1 MLRAELEPDPPEP
14 GETWWDEHTR
24 VPDGSGAP
32 DGPAVP
38 VVPGVPVPGRHASRR
53 LIEWLP
59 EPLRGRV
66 DLGPWHL
73 AAVALV
79 LAVALG
85 ATAWWIARGSPSTPA
100 PVASSTAAPL
110 APVSPAVSPVAASA
124 GTSAGASAPSATA
137 SVTVDVT
144 GKVRAPGVHVLPAGS
159 RVVDAIAAAGG
170 PRPGVNLSSLNQAQ
184 LLVDGEQIVVGGPAP
199 GVPGGVEPPG
209 QPVSAAGASGS
220 AGASG
225 ALVNLNTATAEELD
239 TLPGVGPATA
249 QAILA
254 YRQEHGSFSS
264 VNQLL
269 DIQGIGEKTL
279 AQIAPHATV

>member
-1 MLRAELEPDPPEP
+1 MLRAEFEPDPTGPPE
-14 GETWWDEHTR
+14 GWWDEHTR
-24 VPDGSGAP
+24 VSGDTVDTVDTVGDLPERAL
-32 DGPAVP
+32 
-38 VVPGVPVPGRHASRR
+38 VPVPGRHASRR
-53 LIEWLP
+53 MIAWLP

-79 LAVALG
+79 LAVVLG
-85 ATAWWIARGSPSTPA
+85 GTAWWIARGSPSEPV
-100 PVASSTAAPL
+100 PVAPATAAPL
-110 APVSPAVSPVAASA
+110 APVSPAVTPVAA
-124 GTSAGASAPSATA
+124 TASPSAAA
-137 SVTVDVT
+137 SVTVDVS
-144 GKVRAPGVHVLPAGS
+144 GKVLHPGVRVLAAGS

-170 PRPGVNLSSLNQAQ
+170 PRAGVNLSSLNQAQ
-184 LLVDGEQIVVGGPAP
+184 LLVDGEQIIVGGAAP
-199 GVPGGVEPPG
+199 GPPGGVIGTPG
-209 QPVSAAGASGS
+209 EAASSGA
-220 AGASG
+220 AG
-225 ALVNLNTATAEELD
+225 ALVNLNTATADELD

-264 VNQLL
+264 VNQLM